1 VDKRGRAGE
10 TMNWADFLAMGGYGF
25 YVWSA
30 YAFAALILAVNVVL
44 PLQQKKTV
52 LKILREYIR
61 AKPSA

>member
-1 VDKRGRAGE
+1 
-10 TMNWADFLAMGGYGF
+10 MNWADFLAMGGYGF

-52 LKILREYIR
+52 LKILLESLHTKHR
-61 AKPSA
+61 A

>member
-1 VDKRGRAGE
+1 
-10 TMNWADFLAMGGYGF
+10 MNWADFLAMGGYGF